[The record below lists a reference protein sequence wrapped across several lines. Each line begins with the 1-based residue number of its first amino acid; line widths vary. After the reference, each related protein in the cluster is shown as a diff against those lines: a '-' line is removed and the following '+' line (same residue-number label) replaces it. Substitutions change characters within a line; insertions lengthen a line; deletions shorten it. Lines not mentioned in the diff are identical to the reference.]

1 MLVHSAFEHHL
12 EASYVW
18 DVFIIDAR
26 YSYRHACTQTSGQQ
40 LVFRTTQVYRSL
52 ITWKRR
58 LIMIYVRGNI
68 TLVLVI
74 KKNCH
79 SVQEIGEDYKFSM
92 SSAH

>member
-40 LVFRTTQVYRSL
+40 LVFRMTQCLSVTNYLEKKTYYDIRTKEYNTSAGYKEKL
-52 ITWKRR
+52 
-58 LIMIYVRGNI
+58 
-68 TLVLVI
+68 TL
-74 KKNCH
+74 
-79 SVQEIGEDYKFSM
+79 SAEDW
-92 SSAH
+92 